1 MNDSHKGSSALELP
15 ANADAAPQ
23 PCLSGKHLLT
33 PARKHVESRPERK
46 ALAVASGGPAEP
58 SRPLAS
64 QDPVNPGPCP
74 RRRAPEP
81 LGLGIDP
88 TLATDSYGTSPRP
101 FQFELGTP
109 KPDAGER
116 ELVDPSAS
124 PWPLEFVGPSEC
136 SPSQR
141 LSRSSE
147 APEPGGAAPAGG
159 ALARVTESQ
168 HTAIVFPPSPN
179 TLLCIRA
186 GPGSGKTH
194 TLVNRIAHLI
204 SRNLVQ
210 PHEVLVLSMAN
221 RLVKLLRASLVRA
234 VGEPVANRIQLS
246 TFHLFC
252 GLMLEQYGP
261 RFGPKFARRLM
272 DDASWRA
279 FATIFLRKSIKVGGV
294 SIEGDISAANLHRM
308 LAAVKSGQLSVER
321 AHKKYGVSRGYIEAL
336 LAYVDANGLGMY
348 LDIIGDFLEM
358 VRLADASG
366 APLEALAHYK
376 VVVVDEFQ
384 DMYPELLRVVAL
396 VAGPLKHL
404 TIAGDPN
411 QSIYEFLGSTPGLMR
426 NVERHLPGYAV
437 TTVELREVFRSTPQ
451 IVNAASAISF
461 AAESA
466 GPVVRPAGHKPVVV
480 AHASPEEE
488 HFFIAREVTRLICA
502 LGGLLTPLDFAV
514 LTRTN
519 VELAQIEHRL
529 TAYSLQCNKL
539 ASTAMWTHSR
549 VLLFVNVLLVLQ
561 NRHSANFALLCILQV
576 LDPHGSRRTLQL
588 FNATDSIEAY
598 LVDPANAHLFKRAP
612 ASLKRVRDFL
622 GAIGRARQTLATAQ
636 TPTLLLEV
644 LLEICES
651 AHLLPYLN
659 QQPDL
664 ALCLELFGQSL
675 EYHYAHCP
683 DGCFLDYF
691 VRNYSDHIPIVDRD
705 LVNLSTIHAA
715 KGLEFAVVFI
725 TGATKLFGSTSWDSL
740 LLGGDPKR
748 LETARLFYVAST
760 RAKHLLYI
768 GASRRPPP
776 HAAAHLG
783 STLPQMGDSIG
794 GATLLERLL
803 DDLQRA
809 TPLQLR
815 LARGNAIFTRFRQE
829 YRPLARS
836 MHSWG
841 KVAAL
846 ARRR

>member
-1 MNDSHKGSSALELP
+1 MLSEGPPSPACLVSGSRDPESAARAPSTNSALLGP
-15 ANADAAPQ
+15 SKGPVWSPRSDVSP
-23 PCLSGKHLLT
+23 
-33 PARKHVESRPERK
+33 RPPGEKREPVGPSP
-46 ALAVASGGPAEP
+46 LRSGGPSGSLGP
-58 SRPLAS
+58 STSNSS
-64 QDPVNPGPCP
+64 QY
-74 RRRAPEP
+74 
-81 LGLGIDP
+81 L
-88 TLATDSYGTSPRP
+88 DSSSG
-101 FQFELGTP
+101 
-109 KPDAGER
+109 AGG
-116 ELVDPSAS
+116 PSA
-124 PWPLEFVGPSEC
+124 L
-136 SPSQR
+136 
-141 LSRSSE
+141 
-147 APEPGGAAPAGG
+147 
-159 ALARVTESQ
+159 RVTESQ
-168 HTAIVFPPSPN
+168 HTAIVFPPTPN

-194 TLVNRIAHLI
+194 TLVNRIAYLV
-204 SRNLVQ
+204 SRDLVQ

-221 RLVKLLRASLVRA
+221 RSVKSLRASLVRA

-246 TFHLFC
+246 TFHSFC

-279 FATIFLRKSIKVGGV
+279 FATIFSRKSIRVGGV

-308 LAAVKSGQLSVER
+308 LAAVKSGHLSVER
-321 AHKKYGVSRGYIEAL
+321 AHKKYGVSRRYIEAL
-336 LAYVDANGLGMY
+336 LAYVDANGMGMY
-348 LDIIGDFLEM
+348 SDIISDYLEM
-358 VRLADASG
+358 VRLAAASG
-366 APLEALAHYK
+366 APIEALAHYK

-384 DMYPELLRVVAL
+384 DMYPELLRVVAS

-451 IVNAASAISF
+451 IVSAASAISF
-461 AAESA
+461 AAASA

-502 LGGLLTPLDFAV
+502 SGGLLTPSDFAV

-519 VELAQIEHRL
+519 LELAQVERL
-529 TAYSLQCNKL
+529 LTGYSIQCNKL

-549 VLLFVNVLLVLQ
+549 VSLFINVLLVLQ
-561 NRHSANFALLCILQV
+561 NHHGANFALLCILQV
-576 LDPHGSRRTLQL
+576 LDPQGSRRTSQL

-598 LVDPANAHLFKRAP
+598 LADPASAHLFKRAP
-612 ASLKRVRDFL
+612 ATLKRVRDFL
-622 GAIGRARQTLATAQ
+622 GAIGRARETLASAQ
-636 TPTLLLEV
+636 SPTLLLEV
-644 LLEICES
+644 LLEICER

-664 ALCLELFGQSL
+664 AVCLESFGQSL

-691 VRNYSDHIPIVDRD
+691 VRNYGDHIPIVDRD
-705 LVNLSTIHAA
+705 SVNLSTIHAA

-725 TGATKLFGSTSWDSL
+725 TGATKLFGSASWDSL
-740 LLGGDPKR
+740 LSGGSAKR

-768 GASRRPPP
+768 GALQRPAP
-776 HAAAHLG
+776 HAAAYLS
-783 STLPQMGDSIG
+783 STLPQMGDSTG
-794 GATLLERLL
+794 GATLLERLS

-809 TPLQLR
+809 MPSQRR
-815 LARGNAIFTRFRQE
+815 LARGKTIFNQFRQE
-829 YRPLARS
+829 YRPWARS
-836 MHSWG
+836 MHTWR
-841 KVAAL
+841 VAAAL
-846 ARRR
+846 VRRL